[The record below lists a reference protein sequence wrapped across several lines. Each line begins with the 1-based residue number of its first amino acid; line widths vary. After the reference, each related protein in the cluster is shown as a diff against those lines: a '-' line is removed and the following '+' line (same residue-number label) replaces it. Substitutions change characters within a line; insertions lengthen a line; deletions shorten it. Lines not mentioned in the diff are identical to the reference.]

1 MAEETKSSLP
11 KNYVPAGNTLSRKS
25 TKTTAMAKRGFSKQ
39 MTRLGHLL
47 AGTSALGAALL
58 SASGLGL
65 TQLMESQAVSTFY
78 QLRGSVIPPEDIVI
92 LAIDDQSTSTPGQYY
107 QADPKQYAYLEPLQ
121 KFPYKREAYA
131 QVIDK
136 LMKAGARSV
145 ALDVIFDRPNLEDTA
160 DDQKLQQSLELYG
173 DKVTLGAVYENFE
186 THQGKV
192 WQLSQPS
199 AQFRTGSV
207 SIGSVNFPLEVDGK
221 IHRLA
226 SEFPK
231 LLAENEGFDPADKIP
246 SFGEAVLRAAN
257 VKYPRP
263 KGDRIYFYGSGGTF
277 EHIPF
282 WYVLDPEN
290 WNSYLQQGKIFKDKI
305 VLIGATDKLSND
317 YHSVAAASNYEQMAG
332 VEIHANAIA
341 TLMQGKA
348 IAQAIKNPFLQGL
361 FVLGLVGGCVLIV
374 TRSKRGIIRFFAMS
388 ALASIWGII
397 SYSIFIY
404 NQLILPTTVPMM
416 AMGAI
421 GFSYLGT
428 EVVKDKLRKNQLV
441 NILQKHSS
449 NHLAQEIIS
458 MEDDLQDLLQQRE
471 KAIAGKMLDGRYKI
485 VKVLGSG
492 GFSETYIAE
501 DTRRPQNPLCVVKQ
515 LKPGNTKSE
524 SLEIARRLFKS
535 EAQTLEKLG
544 THNQI
549 PQLLAYFEEDEEFYL
564 IQEYIIGHP
573 LNQELPSGR
582 PIPETAVIEMLRDLL
597 QTLTFV
603 HDNGVIH
610 RDIKPSNIMRRDDN
624 KLVLI
629 DFGAVKEVTTQLLE
643 NPEQTAFTIGIGTK
657 GYAPSEQCFG
667 RPQYSSDIY
676 AVGMIGIKALTGKH
690 PHELDRDADGEL
702 KWIDKAN
709 VSHALAEILNKMVL
723 DDFKQRYQSASLVLE
738 ALDELRS
745 SKYSNLANSL
755 SLEDTDTSTV
765 PWVEFSEDTSTVP
778 WVEFSED
785 TSTIP
790 WVEFSEDTPQPPS
803 STSIVPRPFDKI

>member
-1 MAEETKSSLP
+1 MAEESKSTLP
-11 KNYVPAGNTLSRKS
+11 KNYVSAANRLSSKS
-25 TKTTAMAKRGFSKQ
+25 TKTTATALARFSKQ

-47 AGTSALGAALL
+47 AGTSALSAALL

-65 TQLMESQAVSTFY
+65 TQLMESQALSTFY
-78 QLRGSVIPPEDIVI
+78 QMRGSVTPPEDIVI

-107 QADPKQYAYLEPLQ
+107 QADPQQYAYFEPLQ

-145 ALDVIFDRPNLEDTA
+145 ALDVIFDKANLEDTA
-160 DDQKLQQSLELYG
+160 DDQKLQQSLQRYG
-173 DKVTLGAVYENFE
+173 DKVTLGALYESFE
-186 THQGKV
+186 THQGKF
-192 WQLSQPS
+192 WQLSQPQ

-231 LLAENEGFDPADKIP
+231 LLAENEGFVPADKIP
-246 SFGEAVLRAAN
+246 SFDEAVLGAAN

-263 KGDRIYFYGSGGTF
+263 KGDRLYFYGAGTF

-317 YHSVAAASNYEQMAG
+317 YHAVAAAPSSEEMAG

-361 FVLGLVGGCVLIV
+361 FVLGLVGGCALIV

-388 ALASIWGII
+388 ALASIWGGI
-397 SYSIFIY
+397 SYSIFLY

-421 GFSYLGT
+421 GLSYLGT
-428 EVVKDKLRKNQLV
+428 EVAKEKLRKSQLV
-441 NILQKHSS
+441 NILQKYAS
-449 NHLAQEIIS
+449 NHVAQEIIS
-458 MEDDLQDLLQQRE
+458 MEDDLQDLLLQRE
-471 KAIAGKMLDGRYKI
+471 KAIAGKILDGRYKI

-544 THNQI
+544 THPQI

-573 LNQELPSGR
+573 LNQELPAGR
-582 PIPETAVIEMLRDLL
+582 LIPETAVIEMLRDLL
-597 QTLTFV
+597 QTLAFV

-610 RDIKPSNIMRRDDN
+610 RDIKPSNIMRRDDG

-629 DFGAVKEVTTQLLE
+629 DFGAVKEVTTQLLD

-690 PHELDRDADGEL
+690 PHELDRDECGEL
-702 KWIDKAN
+702 KWLDKAN
-709 VSHALAEILNKMVL
+709 VSHALAEILSKMVL
-723 DDFKQRYQSASLVLE
+723 DDFKQRYQSASLALE

-745 SKYSNLANSL
+745 SKQRHYEASTL
-755 SLEDTDTSTV
+755 SLEDTDTPTT
-765 PWVEFSEDTSTVP
+765 PWLDEN
-778 WVEFSED
+778 
-785 TSTIP
+785 
-790 WVEFSEDTPQPPS
+790 TPQPPS
-803 STSIVPRPFDKI
+803 STSILPRPLDKFESKN

>member
-1 MAEETKSSLP
+1 MAEEPKSTLP
-11 KNYVPAGNTLSRKS
+11 KNYVSAANRLSSKS
-25 TKTTAMAKRGFSKQ
+25 TKTTATPLTRFSKQ

-47 AGTSALGAALL
+47 AATSALGAALL

-65 TQLMESQAVSTFY
+65 TQLMESQALSTFY
-78 QLRGSVIPPEDIVI
+78 QLRESVMPPEDIVI
-92 LAIDDQSTSTPGQYY
+92 LAIDDQSISTPGLSYKL
-107 QADPKQYAYLEPLQ
+107 DPQQYAYFEPLQ

-145 ALDVIFDRPNLEDTA
+145 ALDIVFDLPNLEDTA
-160 DDQKLQQSLELYG
+160 DDQKLQQSLQRYG
-173 DKVTLGAVYENFE
+173 DKVTLAALYVKDEIDGGI
-186 THQGKV
+186 T
-192 WQLSQPS
+192 WRLSQPQ
-199 AQFRTGSV
+199 AQFRIGSV
-207 SIGSVNFPLEVDGK
+207 SIGSVSYPVEGDGK
-221 IHRLA
+221 IHRFA

-231 LLAENEGFDPADKIP
+231 LLAKNEGVVLEDKIP
-246 SFGEAVLRAAN
+246 SFPEAVLGAAN

-263 KGDRIYFYGSGGTF
+263 KGDRIYFYGSGETF
-277 EHIPF
+277 AQIPF
-282 WYVLDPEN
+282 WYVFDPEY
-290 WNSYLQQGKIFKDKI
+290 WNNNLQQGKIFKDKI

-317 YHSVAAASNYEQMAG
+317 YHSVVAAPSAEKMAG

-341 TLMQGKA
+341 TLMEGKA

-361 FVLGLVGGCVLIV
+361 FVLGLVGGCALIV
-374 TRSKRGIIRFFAMS
+374 TRSKRGIIRFFALY
-388 ALASIWGII
+388 ALATIWGGI
-397 SYSIFIY
+397 SYCIFIY
-404 NQLILPTTVPMM
+404 NQLIFPTTVPMI

-421 GFSYLGT
+421 GLSYLGT
-428 EVVKDKLRKNQLV
+428 EVAKDKLRKSQLV
-441 NILQKHSS
+441 NILHKYAS
-449 NHLAQEIIS
+449 NHVAQEIIS
-458 MEDDLQDLLQQRE
+458 MEDDLQDLLHQRE
-471 KAIAGKMLDGRYKI
+471 KAIAGKILDGRYKI

-535 EAQTLEKLG
+535 EAETLEKLG

-573 LNQELPSGR
+573 LNQELPAGR
-582 PIPETAVIEMLRDLL
+582 LIPETAVIEMLRDLL
-597 QTLTFV
+597 QTLAFV

-610 RDIKPSNIMRRDDN
+610 RDIKPSNIMRRDDG

-629 DFGAVKEVTTQLLE
+629 DFGAVKEVTTQLLD

-702 KWIDKAN
+702 KWMDKAK
-709 VSHALAEILNKMVL
+709 VSHALAQVLSKMVL
-723 DDFKQRYQSASLVLE
+723 DDFKQRYQSASQALE
-738 ALDELRS
+738 ALDELRNFE
-745 SKYSNLANSL
+745 YRDYEANTL
-755 SLEDTDTSTV
+755 SLENTDTPTT
-765 PWVEFSEDTSTVP
+765 PWVE
-778 WVEFSED
+778 
-785 TSTIP
+785 
-790 WVEFSEDTPQPPS
+790 SEDTPHMPS
-803 STSIVPRPFDKI
+803 STSILPRPFDKLDTNN